1 MLWAIAESGKLEK
14 KKVWRNLVRARSLEG
29 LGTLARRVYCCSCI
43 LATFSSGFLTAWS
56 AAERFYAEGF
66 GFLFDNTSSVVLVFA
81 SLFPL
86 SLPFN
91 YCCGCDYLWFRLFI
105 NSVLAYVHVSHIYC
119 LIISL
124 N

>member
-1 MLWAIAESGKLEK
+1 ML
-14 KKVWRNLVRARSLEG
+14 
-29 LGTLARRVYCCSCI
+29 RVSV
-43 LATFSSGFLTAWS
+43 SSSITH
-56 AAERFYAEGF
+56 RC
-66 GFLFDNTSSVVLVFA
+66 VVLMFA

-91 YCCGCDYLWFRLFI
+91 YCCGCDYLWFRLFV
-105 NSVLAYVHVSHIYC
+105 NSILAYVYVSHKYC